1 VKLEREFILQIHLG
15 GCSVP
20 SGASVP
26 EKGILLVFASGRKLR
41 QQCQSNKNCSRE
53 LNAIRQNPKLACRQ
67 PHLLFREGQI
77 FYHLGVLCCAAIY
90 FHHAAV
96 VLLVRDFIHLECSS
110 TASP

>member
-26 EKGILLVFASGRKLR
+26 EKGILLVFASGRKLL
-41 QQCQSNKNCSRE
+41 QQCQSNKNSSRE

-77 FYHLGVLCCAAIY
+77 LCAGLFCVSKTLLIKFEIILFFY
-90 FHHAAV
+90 
-96 VLLVRDFIHLECSS
+96 
-110 TASP
+110 